1 MLVTATLRGA
11 GDVTGGGEQLE
22 VGLVGRGSRKLKVVT
37 HFKRRFLSCRDWT
50 FRVEIIRYF
59 RVHMG

>member
-22 VGLVGRGSRKLKVVT
+22 VGLVGRGSRKLEVIP
-37 HFKRRFLSCRDWT
+37 HFKRRF
-50 FRVEIIRYF
+50 FF
-59 RVHMG
+59 